1 MDLKV
6 RMVVVALVAS
16 VAALVG
22 AGSAVAGLQKEFSV
36 FDDCPVSNPAVTSC
50 IVSYTTSGEFHL
62 GNKAVP
68 INKTITLQGGLTATS
83 PNVVPAADGNTL
95 SKTAL
100 QLPGGLIGIE
110 LLPGLTEVQ
119 ATAELTGPV
128 VLNLPNFFARKGVAV
143 SLPIKVNLGNP
154 LLGGSC
160 YIGSNTTP
168 VELQLTSG
176 VTNPPTP
183 NKPISGSAGKLEFAG
198 AGGIIVISGG
208 SVVDNSFSVP
218 GASGCG
224 GLLSLLIDPSV
235 DLIAGVPAAAGHNTA
250 ILNNTF
256 ENVSAA
262 TLKAERELPELG
274 RCVKLEGVG
283 QGKEKTYSGSYA
295 DPGCLTTTKG
305 GRYEWSTG
313 PGASPSF
320 TVTAGASTLET
331 VGGAGVRCTHA
342 VTAGQYTGAKTATA
356 TTTFT
361 GCKLAASK
369 EACQSAGAASGEIV
383 TSALTGSLGF
393 ITDAVEK
400 EQLVVSVG
408 LDLTHSPSLL
418 TAECASGSKI
428 SVSGSVIAPIGTV
441 DKPVTTN
448 TLSFSAVAGRQA
460 PERFEEGA
468 GQTLVATIG
477 AGSPAQA
484 GLTSKG
490 KVKNA
495 EAVEVKAET

>member
-6 RMVVVALVAS
+6 RMAVVALAMS

-22 AGSAVAGLQKEFSV
+22 AGSATAGLQKEFSV
-36 FDDCPVSNPAVTSC
+36 FDDCPTSNPAVVSC

-83 PNVVPAADGNTL
+83 PDIVPAADGNTL

-168 VELQLTSG
+168 VDLQLTSG
-176 VTNPPTP
+176 TTSPPSP

-218 GASGCG
+218 GAGGCG

-250 ILNNTF
+250 VLNNTF

-283 QGKEKTYSGSYA
+283 QGKEKTYGGSFA
-295 DPGCLTTTKG
+295 DAGCLTTAKG
-305 GRYEWSTG
+305 GRYEWTGG
-313 PGASPSF
+313 PGPKPSF

-331 VGGAGVRCTHA
+331 VGGAGVRCSHA
-342 VTAGQYTGAKTATA
+342 LTAGQYTGAKTATA

-361 GCKLAASK
+361 GCKLAASR

-383 TSALTGSLGF
+383 TSSLAGSLGF
-393 ITDAVEK
+393 VTDAVEG
-400 EQLVVSVG
+400 EQLHVSVG
-408 LDLTHSPSLL
+408 LDLTHSPTLL

-428 SVSGSVIAPIGTV
+428 SVSGSVIAPIGAVEKMATS
-441 DKPVTTN
+441 TT
-448 TLSFSAVAGRQA
+448 LAFSAVAGKQA

-468 GQTLVATIG
+468 AQTLLATIG
-477 AGSPAQA
+477 AGAPAQA

-495 EAVEVKAET
+495 EAVEIKAET